1 MGKYRNIDG
10 DLKIGKLRI
19 PSPAQISE
27 CRFALTAFQSEF
39 FTFWE
44 CIDDHASMC
53 DVLQHYNRAASAGIS
68 RESYA
73 PLALALAWR
82 ATSISQ
88 DRYGING
95 AKLSDFVISSEV
107 IADHWN
113 IAVTYLPEVLGSS
126 LEELKLYVSIPLG
139 KSTSRSGVRIVMR
152 RYVDQGWEDQ
162 PEPPSLGLNGLLHS
176 FVVACRDIKQ
186 RYDQAHPALTG
197 KPDRKIV
204 SHDPNPLAVGI
215 YTVPKSTLLR
225 RIKKESRF
233 YHPSLE
239 YTTSSLREVH
249 VFVDE
254 RTQSL
259 PFDMLGVSPVTHA
272 IVRYQKSL
280 YLVAKNLLTSIGQ

>member
-27 CRFALTAFQSEF
+27 CRFALTAFQREF

-44 CIDDHASMC
+44 RIDDHASMC
-53 DVLQHYNRAASAGIS
+53 DVLQHYSRAASGIS

-88 DRYGING
+88 DHYGING

-113 IAVTYLPEVLGSS
+113 IAVTYLPEVLDSS
-126 LEELKLYVSIPLG
+126 LDDLKLYVSIPLG
-139 KSTSRSGVRIVMR
+139 KSTSPSDVLIVMR

-162 PEPPSLGLNGLLHS
+162 PELPGLGLNGLLHS

-197 KPDRKIV
+197 KPDRKVV

-239 YTTSSLREVH
+239 YTTSFHREVH